1 MSDTMKSWD
10 LFEGFSRYQRDVMRT
25 MPKFERRE
33 SMCNAALGLA
43 GEAGEAAEIIKKVLF
58 QGHPLDK
65 EQIKKELGDVAFY
78 LTYCGILLD
87 IDLSE
92 IIEANVLKRLERFP
106 DGFSPN
112 ASRAPASAG
121 RINEIPHLCRRTK
134 AGTRNSVFPLGA
146 RRFRLH
152 ASTSSSNHFSR
163 AESAPLSWHCRLA
176 MTPIL
181 GSPSTSVPIRQGA
194 SRRVASL

>member
-112 ASRAPASAG
+112 ASRARVDLREDGGQIGGVVRDDYRRMVAFVPTVQEGGG
-121 RINEIPHLCRRTK
+121 RTEAAAARMCRCAPTQELHEEHNIEPGIIHW
-134 AGTRNSVFPLGA
+134 GTDTL
-146 RRFRLH
+146 
-152 ASTSSSNHFSR
+152 
-163 AESAPLSWHCRLA
+163 
-176 MTPIL
+176 
-181 GSPSTSVPIRQGA
+181 
-194 SRRVASL
+194 